1 MNGITELLHGGCLP
15 GVGLLSPSSVR
26 KNINLARAY
35 KSGSDFDPG
44 TSLVVKFHS
53 SMFSF
58 FPIHSFN
65 DFFFF
70 WMCQSLY

>member
-35 KSGSDFDPG
+35 KSGSVLDPG
-44 TSLVVKFHS
+44 TSLVVKFYS
-53 SMFSF
+53 SMFSL

-65 DFFFF
+65 IFFFL
-70 WMCQSLY
+70 MCQSLY